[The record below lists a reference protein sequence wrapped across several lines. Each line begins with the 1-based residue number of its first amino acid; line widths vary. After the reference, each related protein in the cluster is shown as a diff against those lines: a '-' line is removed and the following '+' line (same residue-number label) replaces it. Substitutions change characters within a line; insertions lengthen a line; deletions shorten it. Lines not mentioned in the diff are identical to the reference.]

1 MNIQKYTNELNSNK
15 INFSIDKKDKKKK
28 RGKQS
33 QNRIKSEVHYG
44 YVSKLK
50 TLTIKNI
57 LKFDISEK

>member
-33 QNRIKSEVHYG
+33 QNRVKSEVH
-44 YVSKLK
+44 
-50 TLTIKNI
+50 
-57 LKFDISEK
+57 